1 MKKLLSIIMASLLMC
16 ITIPVFAA
24 SASVTEHEGDT
35 IFASINIVEEI
46 KVNLDEQQVREF
58 FEDKEVTLDFEHVI
72 PVYMTLNIEGST
84 VLSESLEFIN
94 EYNVPVTDVQGN
106 SMGVA
111 TLQLYEGKWVIGIF
125 IENYDIMTILNNLSA
140 VQEGSVY
147 FVELS
152 TNGEFG
158 LLNVSKSGETYVK
171 LEDGIR
177 LTRSQNG
184 SNVLAQLKE
193 DLTKSGDDREG
204 AGSVSA
210 STSASNVIP
219 YMIVGL
225 AVILA
230 AAGYTIYILK
240 RRNHS
245 RV

>member
-1 MKKLLSIIMASLLMC
+1 MKKLLNIIMASLLMC
-16 ITIPVFAA
+16 IAIPVFAA
-24 SASVTEHEGDT
+24 SAGVTEHEGDT
-35 IFASINIVEEI
+35 IFAANNIVKEI
-46 KVNLDEQQVREF
+46 KANLDEQQVREF

-84 VLSESLEFIN
+84 TLSESLEFIN

-106 SMGVA
+106 SMGIA

-125 IENYDIMTILNNLSA
+125 IENYDIMTILNNQSA
-140 VQEGSVY
+140 VQDGSAY

-152 TNGEFG
+152 TNCEFG
-158 LLNVSKSGETYVK
+158 LLNVSKSGETYTK

-193 DLTKSGDDREG
+193 DITKSGGDREG
-204 AGSVSA
+204 AGSASA
-210 STSASNVIP
+210 TTSASNVFP
-219 YMIVGL
+219 YVIVGL

-240 RRNHS
+240 RRNYS
-245 RV
+245 GV